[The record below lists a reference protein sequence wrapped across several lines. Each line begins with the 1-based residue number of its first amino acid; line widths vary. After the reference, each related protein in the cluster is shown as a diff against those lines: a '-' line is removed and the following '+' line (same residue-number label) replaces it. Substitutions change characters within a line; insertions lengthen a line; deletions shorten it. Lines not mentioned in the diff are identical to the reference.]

1 MTYKTIL
8 AALAPTEEKQAGAEY
23 AISMAQ
29 TFHAHLAAYSYALQ
43 STVPGAGL
51 PWVPRELVDGHVA
64 NVLKQADSVLRQ
76 LQDRARQANIETSC
90 EVVRTGLN
98 NAVATF
104 AAVARVCD
112 IAVVSQSQPGLE
124 HVGDMFAEAVLFH
137 SGRPLLVV
145 PHNHSE
151 AFSARRVLVAWDGS
165 QHAARA
171 VRDALPVLALASK
184 VELLVVGDDQA
195 VKRSRAAKMIANLQ
209 RHNISAD
216 LICHDDTDHAR
227 MIEQEAK
234 SLGASL
240 LVMGGYGRARAREL
254 LFGGV
259 TRSML
264 SNTPVPVLMAH

>member
-8 AALAPTEEKQAGAEY
+8 TALAPAEEKQAAAEY

-29 TFHAHLAAYSYALQ
+29 TFQAHLAAYSYALQ
-43 STVPGAGL
+43 PTVPGAGL
-51 PWVPRELVDGHVA
+51 PWVPRELVEGHVA

-76 LQDRARQANIETSC
+76 LQDRARQANVETSC

-104 AAVARVCD
+104 AAEARVCD

-124 HVGDMFAEAVLFH
+124 HAGDLFAEAVLFH

-145 PHNHSE
+145 PHNHRE
-151 AFSARRVLVAWDGS
+151 AFSARRVLIAWDGS

-184 VELLVVGDDQA
+184 AELLVVGDEKA
-195 VKRSRAAKMIANLQ
+195 VKRSHAAKMIANLQ
-209 RHNISAD
+209 RHNISTD
-216 LICHDDTDHAR
+216 FICHDDSDHAR

-264 SNTPVPVLMAH
+264 NDTPLPVLMAH

>member
-8 AALAPTEEKQAGAEY
+8 AALGPTEEKQAGAEY

-43 STVPGAGL
+43 PTVPGASL

-76 LQDRARQANIETSC
+76 LQDRARQANVEISR
-90 EVVRTGLN
+90 EVVRAGLN
-98 NAVATF
+98 NAVAAF
-104 AAVARVCD
+104 AREARVCD
-112 IAVVSQSQPGLE
+112 IAVVTQSQPGLE
-124 HVGDMFAEAVLFH
+124 HAGDLFAEAALFH

-151 AFSARRVLVAWDGS
+151 AFSARRVLIAWDGS

-184 VELLVVGDDQA
+184 VELLVVGDEQA
-195 VKRSRAAKMIANLQ
+195 VKRSGAAKMITNLQ

-227 MIEQEAK
+227 MIDQEAK
-234 SLGASL
+234 SFGASL
-240 LVMGGYGRARAREL
+240 LIMGGYGRARAREL

>member
-8 AALAPTEEKQAGAEY
+8 AALAPTGENQAGAEY

-29 TFHAHLAAYSYALQ
+29 TFHAHLAAYSYVLQ
-43 STVPGAGL
+43 PTVPGGSL

-64 NVLKQADSVLRQ
+64 TVLKQADSVLREFE
-76 LQDRARQANIETSC
+76 DRARQANVEISR
-90 EVVRTGLN
+90 EVVRASLN
-98 NAVATF
+98 NAVAAF
-104 AAVARVCD
+104 ATEARVCD
-112 IAVVSQSQPGLE
+112 IAVVTQSQPGLE
-124 HVGDMFAEAVLFH
+124 HAGDLFAEAVLFH

-151 AFSARRVLVAWDGS
+151 AFSARRVLIAWDGS

-171 VRDALPVLALASK
+171 VEDALPLLALAGK
-184 VELLVVGDDQA
+184 VELLVVGDKQA
-195 VKRSRAAKMIANLQ
+195 VKRSGAAKMITNLQ

-216 LICHDDTDHAR
+216 LVCHDDSDHAR
-227 MIEQEAK
+227 MIDQEAE
-234 SLGASL
+234 SFGASL

-264 SNTPVPVLMAH
+264 SDTPVPVLMAH